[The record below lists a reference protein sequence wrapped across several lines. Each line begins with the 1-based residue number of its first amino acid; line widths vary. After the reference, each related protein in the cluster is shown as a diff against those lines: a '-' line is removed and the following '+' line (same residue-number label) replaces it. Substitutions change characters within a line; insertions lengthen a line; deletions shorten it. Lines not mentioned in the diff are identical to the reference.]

1 MKKKA
6 LLPLMEALQLKLVLV
21 LKTYL
26 IHATY
31 NPSIFIIIDAY
42 IWEK

>member
-31 NPSIFIIIDAY
+31 NPSIFIIIDTY